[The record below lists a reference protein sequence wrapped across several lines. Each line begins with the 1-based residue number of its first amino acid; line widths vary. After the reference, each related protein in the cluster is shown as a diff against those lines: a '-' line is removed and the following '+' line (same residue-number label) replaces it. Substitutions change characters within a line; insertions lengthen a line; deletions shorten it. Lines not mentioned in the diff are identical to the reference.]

1 MQTRIEAMRETEM
14 DISEGADIV
23 MVKPGLA
30 YLDIIRDIK
39 NEFDVPIAAYQVSG
53 EYAMIKAASEKG
65 WLEHDQIMLETTM
78 AFKRAGASLI
88 ASYFAKDIAKLIG

>member
-1 MQTRIEAMRETEM
+1 M
-14 DISEGADIV
+14 EGADIV

-30 YLDIIRDIK
+30 YLDVIRDIK

-65 WLEHDQIMLETTM
+65 WLEHDQIILESTM
-78 AFKRAGASLI
+78 AFKRAGANLI